1 MIVVLANRQP
11 FQHDYSPDGD
21 IVVRHSTSGLV
32 TAIEPLVRACSGVWV
47 AHGTGTADR
56 VVVDRRDG
64 LDVPP
69 ANPAYRLRRVWLDE
83 RERRGYYQGFA
94 NEALWP
100 LCHRANVRPV
110 FRKDDFATYRDVNA
124 KFAEAAC
131 TEIRAEASLPILL
144 VQDYHFAL
152 APRMIRDRLPVS
164 AILSFWH
171 IPWPERRDFEACPW
185 ARDLLVGM
193 LGSSVVGFQTETD
206 CRNFI
211 DTVEHLLNAPVDRE
225 LNAIWHHGRQTIVRS
240 RPVSVEWPN
249 QWARE
254 LPPADMCRKEVNLQL
269 GLASHARLGV
279 GVDRIDYTKGL
290 VEKFLAVE
298 RMLERS
304 PELRERFVFAQLA
317 QPTRD
322 ALPAYRA
329 LQTRVRETAER
340 VNRRFGTS
348 TYRPI
353 VLLEGDHD
361 PVVVHRFLR
370 AADVC
375 YVGSLHDGMNLVAK
389 EFVTA
394 REDERGV
401 LVLSRFAG
409 AARELAGALI
419 VDPNA
424 IDDAARALRDAVGMP
439 LEEQSRRMRDMRAV
453 VARFST
459 HWWASRML
467 DDARRAAAEARLRRP
482 PSVPPGLGGQLYS
495 DRSAWMTSMRDARAA
510 GISDAKIAAATRIVA
525 APATGTAPGK
535 RMPGR

>member
-1 MIVVLANRQP
+1 MIVVLANREP
-11 FQHDYSPDGD
+11 FQHDYSPDGT
-21 IVVRHSTSGLV
+21 IAVRHSTSGLV
-32 TAIEPLVRACSGVWV
+32 TAVEPLVRACSGVWV

-69 ANPAYRLRRVWLDE
+69 ANPSYRLRRVWLDE
-83 RERRGYYQGFA
+83 RELRGYYQGFA

-110 FRKDDFATYRDVNA
+110 FRKNDFTTYREVNA
-124 KFAEAAC
+124 KFADAVC
-131 TEIRAEASLPILL
+131 AELPPPLPRSAGHGGAEFPVVL

-152 APRMIRDRLPVS
+152 APRMIRDRVPRS

-185 ARDLLVGM
+185 SRDLLVGM
-193 LGSSVVGFQTETD
+193 LGSSVIGFQTETD
-206 CRNFI
+206 CVNFI
-211 DTVEHLLNAPVDRE
+211 DTVAHLLDAPVDRE
-225 LNAIWHHGRQTIVRS
+225 SNAIWHDGRQTIVRS

-249 QWARE
+249 RWTRE
-254 LPPADMCRKEVNLQL
+254 LPPAEVCRKEVNLQL
-269 GLASHARLGV
+269 GLTSHAWLAV
-279 GVDRIDYTKGL
+279 GVDRMDYTKGL

-298 RMLERS
+298 RMLESS
-304 PELRERFVFAQLA
+304 PELRERFVLAQLA
-317 QPTRD
+317 QPTRG
-322 ALPAYRA
+322 ALPAYRE
-329 LQTRVRETAER
+329 LQARVRQTAER
-340 VNRRFGTS
+340 VNRRFGTANH
-348 TYRPI
+348 RPI
-353 VLLEGDHD
+353 VLLEGDHA

-394 REDERGV
+394 RDDERGV

-409 AARELAGALI
+409 AARELTGALVI
-419 VDPNA
+419 DPRSTDA
-424 IDDAARALRDAVGMP
+424 AARALRDAVGMP
-439 LEEQSRRMRDMRAV
+439 VEEQSRRMRDMRAV

-459 HWWASRML
+459 HWWAGQML
-467 DDARRAAAEARLRRP
+467 NDARRAR
-482 PSVPPGLGGQLYS
+482 YS

-510 GISDAKIAAATRIVA
+510 GISDARIAAATRIAA
-525 APATGTAPGK
+525 APATGTAPGS
-535 RMPGR
+535 RVPGR

>member
-1 MIVVLANRQP
+1 MIVVLANREP
-11 FQHDYSPDGD
+11 FQHDYSPDGA

-32 TAIEPLVRACSGVWV
+32 TAVEPLVRACSGVWV
-47 AHGTGTADR
+47 AHGAGTADR

-69 ANPAYRLRRVWLDE
+69 ANPSYRLRRVWLDE
-83 RERRGYYQGFA
+83 RELRGYYRGFA

-100 LCHRANVRPV
+100 LCHRASVRPV
-110 FRKDDFATYRDVNA
+110 FRKDDFTTYRSVNA
-124 KFAEAAC
+124 KFADAAC
-131 TEIRAEASLPILL
+131 AEFPESGVPVVL

-152 APRMIRDRLPVS
+152 APRMIRDRVSGS

-171 IPWPERRDFEACPW
+171 IPWPEPRDFEACPW
-185 ARDLLVGM
+185 SRDLLAGM

-211 DTVEHLLNAPVDRE
+211 DTVAHLLNAPVDRE
-225 LNAIWHHGRQTIVRS
+225 LNAVWHDGRQTIVRS

-249 QWARE
+249 RWACG
-254 LPPADMCRKEVNLQL
+254 LPAVEICRKEVNLQL
-269 GLASHARLGV
+269 GLPSHARLVV
-279 GVDRIDYTKGL
+279 GVDRMDYTKGL

-322 ALPAYRA
+322 ALPAYRE
-329 LQTRVRETAER
+329 LQSRVRQTAER

-348 TYRPI
+348 THRPI

-394 REDERGV
+394 RTDERGV

-409 AARELAGALI
+409 AARELTGALI
-419 VDPNA
+419 VDPTS
-424 IDDAARALRDAVGMP
+424 IDDGARALRDAVGMP
-439 LEEQSRRMRDMRAV
+439 VEEQSRRMRDMRAV

-459 HWWASRML
+459 HWWASQVL
-467 DDARRAAAEARLRRP
+467 NDARRAAAEARLRHP
-482 PSVPPGLGGQLYS
+482 PSVPSSLGGQPYS

-510 GISDAKIAAATRIVA
+510 GISDARIAAATRIAA
-525 APATGTAPGK
+525 APATGTTPGS
-535 RMPGR
+535 RVPGR

>member
-1 MIVVLANRQP
+1 MIVVLANREP
-11 FQHDYSPDGD
+11 FQHDYLPDGG
-21 IVVRHSTSGLV
+21 ITVRHSTSGLV
-32 TAIEPLVRACSGVWV
+32 TAVEPLVRACSGVWV

-69 ANPAYRLRRVWLDE
+69 ANPSYRLRRVWLDE
-83 RERRGYYQGFA
+83 RELRGYYQGFA

-110 FRKDDFATYRDVNA
+110 FRKDDFKAYRDVNA
-124 KFAEAAC
+124 KFADAV
-131 TEIRAEASLPILL
+131 RAETPPSELPVVL

-152 APRMIRDRLPVS
+152 APRMIRDRVPGS
-164 AILSFWH
+164 TILSFWH
-171 IPWPERRDFEACPW
+171 IPWPERRTFEPCPW
-185 ARDLLVGM
+185 SRDLLVGM

-211 DTVEHLLNAPVDRE
+211 DTVAHLLNAPVDQE
-225 LNAIWHHGRQTIVRS
+225 SGAIWHDGRQTIVRS

-249 QWARE
+249 RWTRE
-254 LPPADMCRKEVNLQL
+254 LPPVEICRKEVSLQL
-269 GLASHARLGV
+269 GLTSHAWLVV
-279 GVDRIDYTKGL
+279 GVDRMDYTKGL

-298 RMLERS
+298 RMLESS
-304 PELRERFVFAQLA
+304 PELRERFVLAQLA
-317 QPTRD
+317 QPTRG
-322 ALPAYRA
+322 ALPAYRE
-329 LQTRVRETAER
+329 LQARVRQTAER
-340 VNRRFGTS
+340 VNRRFGTPNH
-348 TYRPI
+348 RPI

-361 PVVVHRFLR
+361 PSVVHRFLR

-394 REDERGV
+394 RDDERGV

-409 AARELAGALI
+409 AARELTGALV
-419 VDPNA
+419 VDPHS

-439 LEEQSRRMRDMRAV
+439 VEEQSRRMRDMRAV

-459 HWWASRML
+459 HWWASQIL
-467 DDARRAAAEARLRRP
+467 SDARRA
-482 PSVPPGLGGQLYS
+482 GYS

-510 GISDAKIAAATRIVA
+510 GISDARIAAATRIAA
-525 APATGTAPGK
+525 APAIGTAPGS
-535 RMPGR
+535 RVPGR